1 VTFALPPR
9 RGPRPA
15 TTATNPHTQLDQ
27 RPPARVISELADA
40 LFALPGVRERPSA
53 ISVPG
58 ARALWLEDAHGP
70 REAFLIGRE
79 FAHIH
84 PLPDGSLHLALPPSI
99 AEDAVAQGW
108 AEVHPVA
115 RMGLIPANV
124 VMLYAPRDDA
134 EAGVALALV
143 REALSFA
150 RGEARPRD
158 PAVQPPKNGT
168 TLPP

>member
-1 VTFALPPR
+1 MILALPPR

-15 TTATNPHTQLDQ
+15 TTPSNPHTQLDQ
-27 RPPARVISELADA
+27 RPPARVIAALAEN
-40 LFALPGVRERPSA
+40 LFALPGVAEKPSA

-58 ARALWLEDAHGP
+58 ARALWLETADARGP

-79 FAHIH
+79 FAHVH
-84 PLPDGSLHLALPPSI
+84 PLPDGSLHVALPPSVV
-99 AEDAVAQGW
+99 EDAIAQGW

-134 EAGVALALV
+134 EAGVMLALV
-143 REALSFA
+143 REALAFA
-150 RGEARPRD
+150 RGEA
-158 PAVQPPKNGT
+158 V
-168 TLPP
+168 

>member
-1 VTFALPPR
+1 MTFALPPR

-15 TTATNPHTQLDQ
+15 TTPTNPHTQLDQ
-27 RPPARVISELADA
+27 RPPARVIAALTDA
-40 LFALPGVRERPSA
+40 LFALPGVREKPSA

-58 ARALWLEDAHGP
+58 ARALWLEPGDARGP

-79 FAHIH
+79 FAHVH
-84 PLPDGSLHLALPPSI
+84 PLPDGSLHAALPPAV
-99 AEDAVAQGW
+99 AEDAIAQGW

-134 EAGVALALV
+134 EAAVALALV
-143 REALSFA
+143 REALAFA
-150 RGEARPRD
+150 RGEA
-158 PAVQPPKNGT
+158 A
-168 TLPP
+168 